1 MIVTLYSTKSS
12 TKTSVAVSTAVYL
25 INQDKNTVF
34 VDLDILQGSAVN
46 WLDIRQEHNDLTRV
60 PCLQKSGK
68 FVARELLE
76 LKKYYEW
83 IIVDCAGQADVN
95 GRSALTVTDLAIIP
109 VMPSSLSLMTLENT
123 LNVCIDAQAQN
134 EKLKVAL
141 FLTCCST
148 NYLVKET
155 NEAKEIIKNLMD
167 KIDNFYLA
175 DSVITYRKAW
185 MDIVNEGKG
194 ISESTNLQASQE
206 FNQLMQ
212 EIFTWHSTNQNN

>member
-83 IIVDCAGQADVN
+83 LIVDCAGQADVN

-155 NEAKEIIKNLMD
+155 NEAKEIIKNLID

>member
-12 TKTSVAVSTAVYL
+12 TKTSIAVSTAVYL

-46 WLDIRQEHNDLTRV
+46 WLDIRQEHNDLIRV
-60 PCLQKSGK
+60 PCIQKSGK

-83 IIVDCAGQADVN
+83 LIVDCAGQADVN

-155 NEAKEIIKNLMD
+155 NEAKEIIKNLID

-194 ISESTNLQASQE
+194 ISESTNQQASQE

-212 EIFTWHSTNQNN
+212 EIFTWHSTNQKN

>member
-83 IIVDCAGQADVN
+83 LIVDCAGQADVN

-155 NEAKEIIKNLMD
+155 NEAKEIIKNLID

-206 FNQLMQ
+206 FDQLMQ

>member
-83 IIVDCAGQADVN
+83 LIVDCAGQADVN

>member
-1 MIVTLYSTKSS
+1 MIITLYSTKSS

-25 INQDKNTVF
+25 INQNKNTVF

-46 WLDIRQEHNDLTRV
+46 WLDIRQEHDDLTRV
-60 PCLQKSGK
+60 PCIQKSGK

-83 IIVDCAGQADVN
+83 LVVDCAGQADVN

-155 NEAKEIIKNLMD
+155 NEAKEIIKNLIGE
-167 KIDNFYLA
+167 IDNFYLA

-194 ISESTNLQASQE
+194 ISESTNQQASQE

-212 EIFTWHSTNQNN
+212 EIFTWHSTSLKN

>member
-83 IIVDCAGQADVN
+83 LIVDCAGQADVN

-206 FNQLMQ
+206 FDQLMQ

>member
-12 TKTSVAVSTAVYL
+12 TKTSIAVSTAVYL

-46 WLDIRQEHNDLTRV
+46 WLDIRQEHNDLIRV
-60 PCLQKSGK
+60 PCIQKSGK

-83 IIVDCAGQADVN
+83 LIVDCAGQADVN

-134 EKLKVAL
+134 EKLKVTL

-155 NEAKEIIKNLMD
+155 NEAKEIIKNLID

-194 ISESTNLQASQE
+194 ISESTNQQASQE

-212 EIFTWHSTNQNN
+212 EIFTWHSTNQKN